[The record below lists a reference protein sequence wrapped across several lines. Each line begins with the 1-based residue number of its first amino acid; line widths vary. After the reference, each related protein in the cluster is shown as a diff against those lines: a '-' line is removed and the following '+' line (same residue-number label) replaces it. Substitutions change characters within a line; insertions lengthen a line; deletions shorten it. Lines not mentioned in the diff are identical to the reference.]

1 MNYITHEKSMVITT
15 DYWTETAQNT
25 DTPVLEYGIRIS
37 SPEEPPFELRRI
49 SDDRTFVEKLA
60 VLLLD
65 PDVSPVHY
73 YDIIEDAISEQTANR
88 V

>member
-1 MNYITHEKSMVITT
+1 MNHITHEKSMTITT
-15 DYWTETAQNT
+15 DYWTEATWNT
-25 DTPVLEYGIRIS
+25 DAPVLEYGIRIS
-37 SPEEPPFELRRI
+37 SPEEAPFELRRI

-60 VLLLD
+60 VVLLD

-73 YDIIEDAISEQTANR
+73 NDIIEDAVSEQTMNQ